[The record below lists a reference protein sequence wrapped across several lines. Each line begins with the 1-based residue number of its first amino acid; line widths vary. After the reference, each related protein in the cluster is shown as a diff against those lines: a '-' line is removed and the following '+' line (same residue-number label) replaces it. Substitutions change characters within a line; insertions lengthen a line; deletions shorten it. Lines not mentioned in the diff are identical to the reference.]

1 MEAQSLHQMGA
12 GALFSDGR
20 VYHVIG
26 DVKLSWGRVTKIVG
40 VKAVCVIFAIT
51 FLVGRAMAAPLVL
64 TPPGISAPQM
74 TTDAT
79 QSTTATVSALEKK
92 THYNVVVLGD
102 SLGDGVWA
110 GLYHA
115 LRKDKRFSV
124 IRKSKVATGFVR
136 HDYYDWNEVVREIAA
151 DTTIDIAVVIMG
163 TNDRQTIVKD
173 GARYALFD
181 PKWRK
186 VYNAR
191 VDDFTETLKATGAR
205 VYWVG
210 LPVMRSSTF
219 ERDMET
225 FSDIFKTRAMAN
237 GVVYLP
243 THDLLADEKGSYV
256 AYGLDKAGRKRLL
269 RAEDGIHFT
278 MAGYEQLVEPIAR
291 AIKHDA
297 DGGILTVD
305 ASARAVSAA
314 AADADADVVDAGHA
328 NVPAVIGLKA
338 QIYDVAESHPGR
350 SDDWRWTGSAH

>member
-1 MEAQSLHQMGA
+1 MC
-12 GALFSDGR
+12 GR
-20 VYHVIG
+20 IYHVVG
-26 DVKLSWGRVTKIVG
+26 GVKLGWGRVSKFVAIKAAG
-40 VKAVCVIFAIT
+40 VAFAMS
-51 FLVGRAMAAPLVL
+51 LLAGGALAAPLNL
-64 TPPGISAPQM
+64 TPPSLNVPPVEAPQM
-74 TTDAT
+74 TVEPTSSAG
-79 QSTTATVSALEKK
+79 TTVPALEKK

-102 SLGDGVWA
+102 SLGDGIWA
-110 GLYHA
+110 GLYHV

-136 HDYYDWNEVVREIAA
+136 HDYYDWNEVVREVAA
-151 DTTIDIAVVIMG
+151 DTDIDIAVVIMG

-173 GARYALFD
+173 GARHTLFD
-181 PKWRK
+181 AEWRK

-205 VYWVG
+205 IYWVG
-210 LPVMRSSTF
+210 LPVMRSPTF

-225 FSDIFKTRAMAN
+225 FSEIFKARAMAN

-243 THDLLADEKGSYV
+243 THDLLADEKGNYV

-278 MAGYEQLVEPIAR
+278 MAGYEQLVAPIAR
-291 AIKHDA
+291 AIKHDV

-305 ASARAVSAA
+305 ASARAVSVATGNA
-314 AADADADVVDAGHA
+314 VDKEQTSVSAS
-328 NVPAVIGLKA
+328 IGLKA

-350 SDDWRWTGSAH
+350 SDDWRWTGSPR

>member
-1 MEAQSLHQMGA
+1 MGK
-12 GALFSDGR
+12 R
-20 VYHVIG
+20 IYPVVR
-26 DVKLSWGRVTKIVG
+26 DVKLGWGRVSKFGAIR
-40 VKAVCVIFAIT
+40 AACVA
-51 FLVGRAMAAPLVL
+51 LAMTLLPGGALAAPLVL
-64 TPPGISAPQM
+64 APPGISPLEMSA
-74 TTDAT
+74 DAT
-79 QSTTATVSALEKK
+79 PSAIARVPALEKK

-102 SLGDGVWA
+102 SLGDGIWA

-136 HDYYDWNEVVREIAA
+136 HDYYDWNEVVREVAA

-173 GARYALFD
+173 GARYALFN
-181 PKWRK
+181 PEWRK

-191 VDDFTETLKATGAR
+191 VDDFTETLKTTGAR
-205 VYWVG
+205 IYWVG
-210 LPVMRSSTF
+210 LPVMRSPNF
-219 ERDMET
+219 ERDMEI
-225 FSDIFKTRAMAN
+225 FSKIFKTRAMAN

-243 THDLLADEKGSYV
+243 THDLLADEKGNYV

-278 MAGYEQLVEPIAR
+278 MAGYEKLVEPIAR
-291 AIKHDA
+291 AIKRDA

-305 ASARAVSAA
+305 ASARAVSVATG
-314 AADADADVVDAGHA
+314 DSVNKGHA
-328 NVPAVIGLKA
+328 DIPASIGLKA

-350 SDDWRWTGSAH
+350 SDDWRWTGPAH